1 MATRV
6 PRVGADDAR
15 SSADN
20 VGWEPRPRSVTA
32 RVTFR
37 EEGGDIEFDR
47 LGTLTSPVAIAAFEG
62 WNDAGEAASGVI
74 SHLGIAWQ
82 AQPIAA
88 IEPEDFY
95 DFQVTR
101 PVVEITGGQIE
112 RLVWPTTR
120 LSVARAGAR
129 ASDGDGAE
137 PAAAVE
143 HAARQDAGD
152 EDGETAP
159 GGTGLDKDIILV
171 HGIEPNMR
179 WRSFTSELLQ
189 GLTDLGVESV
199 ILLGALLADAP
210 HTRPVPVSVG
220 ASDPKL
226 SASLTAPFSDYK
238 GPTGILGVVQHA
250 LSGAGIPAVSLWA
263 SVPHYVATPPNPK
276 ATLALLRG
284 VEDILDVPLPLA
296 DLADEA
302 RAWER
307 GVDELAQQDSE
318 VAEYVRT
325 LEEAKDATD
334 LPQASGDAIAREF
347 ERYLRRRGRRGEPGG
362 I

>member
-1 MATRV
+1 MAH
-6 PRVGADDAR
+6 AAR
-15 SSADN
+15 A
-20 VGWEPRPRSVTA
+20 A
-32 RVTFR
+32 RRYR

-47 LGTLTSPVAIAAFEG
+47 LGKLTSPVAIAAFEG

-101 PVVEITGGQIE
+101 PVVEITEGRIE

-120 LSVARAGAR
+120 LSVARAGA
-129 ASDGDGAE
+129 APD
-137 PAAAVE
+137 PAAA
-143 HAARQDAGD
+143 AGD
-152 EDGETAP
+152 GTDPAGAVDGEERESAVTGTGLDKDSAVT
-159 GGTGLDKDIILV
+159 GTGLDKDSAVTGTGLDKDIVLV

-179 WRSFTSELLQ
+179 WRTFTSELVQ
-189 GLTDLGVESV
+189 GLIDLEVESV

-226 SASLTAPFSDYK
+226 SATVTAPFSDYK

-250 LSGAGIPAVSLWA
+250 LAGAGIPAVSLWA

-276 ATLALLRG
+276 AMLALLRG
-284 VEDILDVPLPLA
+284 VEDILDASLPLA
-296 DLADEA
+296 DLAEEA

>member
-1 MATRV
+1 M
-6 PRVGADDAR
+6 
-15 SSADN
+15 
-20 VGWEPRPRSVTA
+20 
-32 RVTFR
+32 
-37 EEGGDIEFDR
+37 
-47 LGTLTSPVAIAAFEG
+47 
-62 WNDAGEAASGVI
+62 I

-82 AQPIAA
+82 ATPIAA
-88 IEPEDFY
+88 IEPDDFY

-101 PVVEITGGQIE
+101 PVVEITNGQIE

-120 LSVARAGAR
+120 LSVARAQAPGAP
-129 ASDGDGAE
+129 ADSTGNAEPAGDGDG
-137 PAAAVE
+137 
-143 HAARQDAGD
+143 DGD
-152 EDGETAP
+152 GSEDRPT
-159 GGTGLDKDIILV
+159 GTGLDKDIVLV

-179 WRSFTSELLQ
+179 WRAFTSELVE
-189 GLTDLGVESV
+189 GLTELGVESV

-210 HTRPVPVSVG
+210 HTRPVPVSIG

-226 SASLTAPFSDYK
+226 SANVNAPFSDYK
-238 GPTGILGVVQHA
+238 GPTGILGVVQYQLA
-250 LSGAGIPAVSLWA
+250 QAGIPAVSLWA

-284 VEDILDVPLPLA
+284 VEDILDAPLPLA
-296 DLADEA
+296 DLAEEA

-362 I
+362 L

>member
-1 MATRV
+1 M
-6 PRVGADDAR
+6 
-15 SSADN
+15 
-20 VGWEPRPRSVTA
+20 
-32 RVTFR
+32 FR

-47 LGTLTSPVAIAAFEG
+47 QRKLTSPVAIAAFEG

-82 AQPIAA
+82 ATPIAA
-88 IEPEDFY
+88 VEPEDYY

-101 PVVEITGGQIE
+101 PVIEINDGRIE

-120 LSVARAGAR
+120 LSVAHADGTA
-129 ASDGDGAE
+129 ATGDSEGDGAE
-137 PAAAVE
+137 GGG
-143 HAARQDAGD
+143 DA
-152 EDGETAP
+152 EPAP
-159 GGTGLDKDIILV
+159 GSTTGLDKDIVLV

-179 WRSFTSELLQ
+179 WRTFTDELVQ
-189 GLTDLGVESV
+189 GLVDLGVEMV

-226 SASLTAPFSDYK
+226 SATVTAPFSDYK

-250 LSGAGIPAVSLWA
+250 CAGAGIPSVSLWA

-284 VEDILDVPLPLA
+284 VEDILDAPLPLA
-296 DLADEA
+296 DLAEEA

-334 LPQASGDAIAREF
+334 LPQASGEAIAREF
-347 ERYLRRRGRRGEPGG
+347 ERWMRRRGRRGEPGG

>member
-1 MATRV
+1 M
-6 PRVGADDAR
+6 
-15 SSADN
+15 
-20 VGWEPRPRSVTA
+20 
-32 RVTFR
+32 
-37 EEGGDIEFDR
+37 
-47 LGTLTSPVAIAAFEG
+47 AIAAFEG

-82 AQPIAA
+82 ATPIAA
-88 IEPEDFY
+88 IDPEDFY

-101 PVVEITGGQIE
+101 PVVEISGGRIE

-120 LSVARAGAR
+120 LSVARADGAPGMEG
-129 ASDGDGAE
+129 SDGTAGHDIADGGTG
-137 PAAAVE
+137 PAAAISPASV
-143 HAARQDAGD
+143 
-152 EDGETAP
+152 
-159 GGTGLDKDIILV
+159 TGLDRDVVLV

-179 WRSFTSELLQ
+179 WRAYTDELVQ
-189 GLTDLGVESV
+189 GLTDLGVEMV

-210 HTRPVPVSVG
+210 HTRPVPVSIG
-220 ASDPKL
+220 ASDSKL
-226 SASLTAPFSDYK
+226 SGTVSAPFSDYK

-250 LSGAGIPAVSLWA
+250 CAGAGIPSVSLWA

-284 VEDILDVPLPLA
+284 VEDILDAPLPLA
-296 DLADEA
+296 DLAEEA

>member
-1 MATRV
+1 M
-6 PRVGADDAR
+6 
-15 SSADN
+15 
-20 VGWEPRPRSVTA
+20 
-32 RVTFR
+32 FR

-152 EDGETAP
+152 GDGDTAP

-179 WRSFTSELLQ
+179 WRSFTSELVQ